1 MIIQSETSKVCK
13 PGENKIY
20 SEITECYCTKH
31 CCYKTLCYGTMNG
44 ELEWKQAA
52 ITYFTMVSIN
62 LSEGDE
68 ENYKNPVRI
77 YD

>member
-1 MIIQSETSKVCK
+1 
-13 PGENKIY
+13 
-20 SEITECYCTKH
+20 
-31 CCYKTLCYGTMNG
+31 MNG